1 MTNRKTTKKALLG
14 SLLALVLCFS
24 MLVGTTFAWFT
35 DSEFINGNKIQAGTL
50 DIELEKQ
57 VPLFTFDKNLWEPGY
72 SEFAA
77 DTLKNMGNLAL
88 KYTFSIE
95 NLVVIDG
102 EYSNKSNSDGVANDG
117 LDGSNLAEVLEV
129 YVGTTAADM
138 IPENCLGTVADL
150 AAKKDFDIN
159 ADVATDGAIQSLLP
173 GQSKKI
179 ELIVHMMEEAGN
191 EYMNDSI
198 TFDIAIVA
206 TQYTYEK
213 DEWDNDQYDKDAL
226 YPAVAAITAVSG
238 QEIDDVKIDVD
249 DYFAADDLFAKAAVL
264 VEGNNGRG
272 DGNTIEINGGEF
284 FGGTTPFG
292 GAGNMAVWARE
303 NAMITINN
311 GYFYNNGLAK
321 DADGNLDAGHIDL
334 IYASKNAIITINGGF
349 FEGADE
355 TVWLLNCQ
363 DKSGARITVNGGTF
377 VNWNPEEKAAEV
389 TAAGSPYEIKVK
401 GTVTAVE
408 QDNGDIWYTVK

>member
-14 SLLALVLCFS
+14 SLLALVLCFA

-35 DSEFINGNKIQAGTL
+35 DSEYITGNKIQAGTL

-77 DTLKNMGNLAL
+77 DTLKNIGNLAL

-138 IPENCLGTVADL
+138 VPENCLGTVADL

-159 ADVATDGAIQSLLP
+159 ADVATDGAIQYLLP
-173 GQSKKI
+173 GQSKPI

-206 TQYTYEK
+206 TQYTYEE
-213 DEWDNDQYDKDAL
+213 DEWGNAYYDEDAL
-226 YPAVAAITAVSG
+226 YPAVAAITATAG
-238 QEIDDVKIDVD
+238 QVIDDVKIDVD
-249 DYFAADDLFAKAAVL
+249 DYFAADDLSAKAAVL
-264 VEGNNGRG
+264 V
-272 DGNTIEINGGEF
+272 DGNTKDVVIADGEF
-284 FGGTTPFG
+284 YGGSTPFG
-292 GAGNMAVWARE
+292 GAGNMAVWVKD
-303 NAMITINN
+303 NATLTINN

-321 DADGNLDAGHIDL
+321 DADGNLDVGHIDL
-334 IYASKNAIITINGGF
+334 IYASKNAKIEINGGF
-349 FEGADE
+349 FEGADD

-363 DKSGARITVNGGTF
+363 DNSGACITVNAGTF
-377 VNWNPEEKAAEV
+377 VNWNPETAE
-389 TAAGSPYEIKVK
+389 TAPAGKTEIEVK

-408 QDNGDIWYTVK
+408 QDNGDIWYVVP

>member
-77 DTLKNMGNLAL
+77 DTLKNIGNLAL

-150 AAKKDFDIN
+150 AAKKDFNIV
-159 ADVATDGAIQSLLP
+159 ADYANDTAIQSLLP
-173 GQSKKI
+173 GESKPI

-213 DEWDNDQYDKDAL
+213 DEWQNPDYDKDAV
-226 YPAVAAITAVSG
+226 YPAVEPIVATNG
-238 QEIDDVKIDVD
+238 QEIANVKIDVD
-249 DYFAADDLFAKAAVL
+249 DYANAVDAIT
-264 VEGNNGRG
+264 VNAGVSA
-272 DGNTIEINGGEF
+272 TIKSGHFN
-284 FGGTTPFG
+284 GGTTPFG
-292 GAGNMAVWARE
+292 GAGNTAVFVDGGSVVIE
-303 NAMITINN
+303 G
-311 GYFYNNGLAK
+311 GYFTINGLAK
-321 DADGNLDAGHIDL
+321 DAAGNLDSGHIDL
-334 IYASKNAIITINGGF
+334 IYVKNGGNLEIKGGF
-349 FEGADE
+349 FEGADD
-355 TVWLLNCQ
+355 TVWLVNMK
-363 DKSGARITVNGGTF
+363 DNSDSRIRISGGTF
-377 VNWNPEEKAAEV
+377 VNWNPK
-389 TAAGSPYEIKVK
+389 TAQTGAGEIVVW
-401 GTVTAVE
+401 GTVTEVP
-408 QDNGDIWYTVK
+408 QDNGDIWYIVG

>member
-249 DYFAADDLFAKAAVL
+249 DYFAADDLSAKAAVL
-264 VEGNNGRG
+264 V
-272 DGNTIEINGGEF
+272 DGNTKDVVIADGEF
-284 FGGTTPFG
+284 YGGSTPFG
-292 GAGNMAVWARE
+292 GAGNMAVWVKD
-303 NAMITINN
+303 NATLTINN

-321 DADGNLDAGHIDL
+321 DADGNLDVGHIDL
-334 IYASKNAIITINGGF
+334 IYASKNAKIEINGGF
-349 FEGADE
+349 FEGADD

-363 DKSGARITVNGGTF
+363 DNSGARITVNAGTF
-377 VNWNPEEKAAEV
+377 VNWNPETAE
-389 TAAGSPYEIKVK
+389 TAPAGKTEIEVK

>member
-77 DTLKNMGNLAL
+77 DTLKNIGNLAL

-150 AAKKDFDIN
+150 AAKDDFDIN
-159 ADVATDGAIQSLLP
+159 ADVDTDGAIQYLLP
-173 GQSKKI
+173 GESKPI

-213 DEWDNDQYDKDAL
+213 DEWGNEKYDADAL
-226 YPAVAAITAVSG
+226 YPAVAVINAVDG
-238 QEIDDVKIDVD
+238 QVIDDVKIDLD
-249 DYFAADDLFAKAAVL
+249 DYYGADNLAAKAAVQ
-264 VEGNNGRG
+264 V
-272 DGNTIEINGGEF
+272 NTKDVVIDGGEF
-284 FGGTTPFG
+284 YGGTTPFG
-292 GAGNMAVWARE
+292 GAGNAAVWAYG
-303 NAMITINN
+303 NATLTIND

-321 DADGNLDAGHIDL
+321 DADGNLDVGHIDL
-334 IYASKNAIITINGGF
+334 IYASKNAKIEINGGF
-349 FEGADE
+349 FEGADD

-408 QDNGDIWYTVK
+408 QDNGDIWYVVA